1 MFQNG
6 FQTFQDDW
14 GAPPQFEH
22 EYYDEDG
29 MAPPDFNSFNNMNL
43 GATPFTPQRDEFDSA
58 EEALAGGD
66 IDDCANHNF
75 DDAAIGH
82 VLEDQTDEEE

>member
-1 MFQNG
+1 MYQNG
-6 FQTFQDDW
+6 FQTFQDEW
-14 GAPPQFEH
+14 GAPPQFEN
-22 EYYDEDG
+22 EYYEEDG

-43 GATPFTPQRDEFDSA
+43 GATPFTPQQDVYDSA
-58 EEALAGGD
+58 EEALVGGD
-66 IDDCANHNF
+66 IDDCDNHNF